1 MPSKRNPVQI
11 RVGSGLAGR
20 GSVAI
25 TSLTFSGGAGAGATR
40 ASEVLNETPL
50 QLSGGNVQEHINQAA
65 LQAPTPLPN
74 QIGSTSNPLNPG
86 TVDTAPGAVEGLF
99 GVGATQA
106 ALVSTTNV
114 VVEGI
119 VFPGDRGIL
128 VLEVEGV
135 EVAALDLDAV
145 FVEGTPEDTLA
156 PSRGVAQVD
165 YIAGSNPTGTVGA
178 LTQFSL
184 RDRLPVSAD
193 YSGTYDDYPTDFPA
207 QQIATFSVEVTQ
219 TADTLQSYDV
229 IHYRSVRD
237 YDAKTLGNKYGESEV
252 PSGLGLSIYVDG
264 VAGAPSSDSFI
275 LTPGDTTSL
284 GTKFLSGLEVYDPSV
299 DTFET
304 SLQVSG
310 LFTNSYLERGISIL
324 QQPGQENNKLDL
336 VHTDYDAGNPVAGQN
351 AAFAGVI
358 SFPGFKSVELDPAL
372 VSSNPFGATSTLTS
386 SSPETLLVNGLT
398 FDTRGSVP
406 SDRLTVETFKDESV
420 RVQAGNVTMEPDGT
434 GSTFDSTTAL
444 NAGEAQVRPIS
455 VGGDLDLAEGG
466 ELGYPQTDYSSGY
479 FPLNAVD
486 YSGAAGSRTYYRSFD
501 MGGPYREG
509 RFRIVGIPVSV
520 NLFEDFRW
528 DGTVNTSV
536 NDFGHPEGLRLDINT
551 DQTTA
556 PDVDLGRPYGQGG
569 ALTGFTIESANSVIV
584 DFLLDE
590 APELSPQG
598 YYPVR
603 MGVTWT
609 GNAGTAVVL
618 YKVELL
624 PAQ

>member
-237 YDAKTLGNKYGESEV
+237 YDAKTGE
-252 PSGLGLSIYVDG
+252 
-264 VAGAPSSDSFI
+264 
-275 LTPGDTTSL
+275 
-284 GTKFLSGLEVYDPSV
+284 
-299 DTFET
+299 
-304 SLQVSG
+304 
-310 LFTNSYLERGISIL
+310 
-324 QQPGQENNKLDL
+324 
-336 VHTDYDAGNPVAGQN
+336 
-351 AAFAGVI
+351 
-358 SFPGFKSVELDPAL
+358 
-372 VSSNPFGATSTLTS
+372 
-386 SSPETLLVNGLT
+386 
-398 FDTRGSVP
+398 
-406 SDRLTVETFKDESV
+406 
-420 RVQAGNVTMEPDGT
+420 
-434 GSTFDSTTAL
+434 
-444 NAGEAQVRPIS
+444 QVR
-455 VGGDLDLAEGG
+455 
-466 ELGYPQTDYSSGY
+466 
-479 FPLNAVD
+479 
-486 YSGAAGSRTYYRSFD
+486 
-501 MGGPYREG
+501 
-509 RFRIVGIPVSV
+509 
-520 NLFEDFRW
+520 
-528 DGTVNTSV
+528 
-536 NDFGHPEGLRLDINT
+536 
-551 DQTTA
+551 
-556 PDVDLGRPYGQGG
+556 
-569 ALTGFTIESANSVIV
+569 
-584 DFLLDE
+584 
-590 APELSPQG
+590 
-598 YYPVR
+598 
-603 MGVTWT
+603 
-609 GNAGTAVVL
+609 
-618 YKVELL
+618 
-624 PAQ
+624 